1 LNILQIR
8 IIMKILLVEDNIEIS
23 DNIYKILKIKNPDF
37 EIIQVFDGEE
47 AIKKILT
54 EKFDFILL
62 DLMLP
67 KIDGITLC
75 KRIRL
80 SYDYPIIMMTAK
92 WADDDKILGLE
103 SGADDYI
110 VKPFKIEE
118 LYLRILWLSKR
129 LNIKHSEKIWDIEIN
144 FYDKQ
149 IFKNWKNIELKL
161 KEFQILELI
170 YNKDII
176 SRTDIIIEIWWEE
189 NIFFNGNKLD
199 VNIYNLRKKL
209 WKKLIK
215 TIKWFG
221 YSINKN
227 YEN

>member
-1 LNILQIR
+1 
-8 IIMKILLVEDNIEIS
+8 MKILLVEDNIEIS

-92 WADDDKILGLE
+92 
-103 SGADDYI
+103 
-110 VKPFKIEE
+110 
-118 LYLRILWLSKR
+118 
-129 LNIKHSEKIWDIEIN
+129 
-144 FYDKQ
+144 
-149 IFKNWKNIELKL
+149 
-161 KEFQILELI
+161 
-170 YNKDII
+170 
-176 SRTDIIIEIWWEE
+176 
-189 NIFFNGNKLD
+189 
-199 VNIYNLRKKL
+199 
-209 WKKLIK
+209 
-215 TIKWFG
+215 
-221 YSINKN
+221 
-227 YEN
+227 